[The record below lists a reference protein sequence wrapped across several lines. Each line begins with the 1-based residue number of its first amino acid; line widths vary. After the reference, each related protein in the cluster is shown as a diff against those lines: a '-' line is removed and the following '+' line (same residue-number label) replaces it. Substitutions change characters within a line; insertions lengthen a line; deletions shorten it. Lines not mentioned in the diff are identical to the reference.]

1 MNIQAEKIEI
11 MKLIMGTEDPF
22 ILESVKNLFKKD
34 PHSDFWATLSQD
46 QKDDILQG
54 IKDIENG
61 EVTDYEDFMRK
72 FR

>member
-1 MNIQAEKIEI
+1 MD
-11 MKLIMGTEDPF
+11 TEYPH
-22 ILESVKNLFKKD
+22 ILESGKRPFKND
-34 PHSDFWATLSQD
+34 SASDFWATLSQD

-72 FR
+72 LR